1 MKKIIIIILTIFLLT
16 QNNDYNELN
25 DLAIVNSI
33 IINYQNNN
41 YEIYLQTQNYKDN
54 KNYLIYN
61 TTSNSINKLFTNI
74 STKSPNKLYY
84 KHLNTLLLTENSIH
98 HLNSIFNYFI
108 NNNITRNEFYIFII
122 PNNNTNKYINIESSD
137 IINLIKTNKYKEPT
151 FDNILNNYLNN
162 EEKLIIPKIENNNN
176 SISLS
181 KIEGVKTWIKLIH
194 YNYLQ

>member
-84 KHLNTLLLTENSIH
+84 KHLNTLLITENSIH

-181 KIEGVKTWIKLIH
+181 KIEIKKELKH
-194 YNYLQ
+194 E